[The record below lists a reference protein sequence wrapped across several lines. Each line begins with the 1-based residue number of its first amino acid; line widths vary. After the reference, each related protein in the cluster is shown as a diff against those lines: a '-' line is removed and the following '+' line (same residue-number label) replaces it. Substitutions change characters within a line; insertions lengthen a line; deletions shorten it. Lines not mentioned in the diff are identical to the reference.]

1 MRVTDLGMWTLL
13 LAAPVVRALRARRSA
28 EMGRRE
34 TSAAMQPRRIC
45 LLREVALAARYA
57 RLGASSPE
65 ISLFRRRKSD
75 LSAILGPLFSPQNTV
90 LVTSP
95 ASPCVC
101 GHKPCVRATG
111 ANSGGHAENGFLP
124 RQGRIFPGRY
134 CIFCSPATPQRRIQH
149 GRPCRMGAL
158 GAGARRAAGVRCG
171 LRGVYTGGA
180 LPRSIYQVEGAPG
193 MCHRDRLFFS
203 KSAGFTGLRWVG
215 GGAAVPKK
223 MPAACLRGL
232 YALVRR
238 LHQRVAYLSARG
250 SRRAEL

>member
-13 LAAPVVRALRARRSA
+13 LAAPVVRALRARRSV
-28 EMGRRE
+28 EMGRHE
-34 TSAAMQPRRIC
+34 TSAAMQPCRIC

-65 ISLFRRRKSD
+65 TSLFRWRKSD
-75 LSAILGPLFSPQNTV
+75 LPAILGPLFSPQNTV

-134 CIFCSPATPQRRIQH
+134 CIFSSPATPQRRIQH
-149 GRPCRMGAL
+149 GRPCRMVRWALGHGAL
-158 GAGARRAAGVRCG
+158 LVFDAAYEAFIQAARCRAPSIRWRGRQECAIEIGSFSQKAQALRACAG
-171 LRGVYTGGA
+171 
-180 LPRSIYQVEGAPG
+180 
-193 MCHRDRLFFS
+193 
-203 KSAGFTGLRWVG
+203 WV
-215 GGAAVPKK
+215 AVP
-223 MPAACLRGL
+223 
-232 YALVRR
+232 
-238 LHQRVAYLSARG
+238 
-250 SRRAEL
+250 